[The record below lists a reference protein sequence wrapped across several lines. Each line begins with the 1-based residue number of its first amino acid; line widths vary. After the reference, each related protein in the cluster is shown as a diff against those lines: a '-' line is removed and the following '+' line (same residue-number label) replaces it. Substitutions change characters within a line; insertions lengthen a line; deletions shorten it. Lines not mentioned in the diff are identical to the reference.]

1 MKESLPVNHKKKYG
15 DRITPFVWMWE
26 AVKSGTGY
34 KAGEA
39 LSIRTVSL
47 KQGLAAVLDA
57 LRTAPSDFVFIHGVS
72 DGREAEGLLCTD
84 AVRSLAD
91 MDSAFFVGEV
101 SDDRLGS
108 EQAVLSAC
116 QLSCYLGSDAEY
128 RIGYV
133 VRNDERESDAI
144 ELTSFR
150 DALNEVT

>member
-15 DRITPFVWMWE
+15 DRAAPFVWLWE
-26 AVKSGTGY
+26 AVRRGLGCKE
-34 KAGEA
+34 GES
-39 LSIRTVSL
+39 LSIRTVL
-47 KQGLAAVLDA
+47 LCKGLDFALDA
-57 LRTAPSDFVFIHGVS
+57 LRTSPSDFVFIHGVS

-84 AVRSLAD
+84 AVRTLAD
-91 MDSAFFVGEV
+91 IDSTFFVGEV

-108 EQAVLSAC
+108 APVVLSSC

-128 RIGYV
+128 RVGFV
-133 VRNDERESDAI
+133 VRNDEKETAAI